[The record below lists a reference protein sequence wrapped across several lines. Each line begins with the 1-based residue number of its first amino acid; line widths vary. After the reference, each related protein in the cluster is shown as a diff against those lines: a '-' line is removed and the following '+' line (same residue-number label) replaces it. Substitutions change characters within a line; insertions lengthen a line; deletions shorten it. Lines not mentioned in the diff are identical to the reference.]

1 MDIEDRIMKKK
12 QDPDKASMEEK
23 AVVVCFLVLA
33 IIVVGA
39 AIVRGFSFI
48 NF

>member
-1 MDIEDRIMKKK
+1 MKKK
-12 QDPDKASMEEK
+12 QDPEKASMEDIV
-23 AVVVCFLVLA
+23 VVVCFLGLA
-33 IIVVGA
+33 IITVGA

>member
-1 MDIEDRIMKKK
+1 MKKNK
-12 QDPDKASMEEK
+12 DPEKASMEEK